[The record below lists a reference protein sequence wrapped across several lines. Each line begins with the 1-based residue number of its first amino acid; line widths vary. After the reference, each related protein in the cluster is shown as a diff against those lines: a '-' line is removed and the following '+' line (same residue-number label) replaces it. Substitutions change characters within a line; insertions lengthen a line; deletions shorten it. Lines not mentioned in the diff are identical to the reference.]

1 MKQREPTWNRSCC
14 CQCQHASSFLM
25 ILARCCTDTVLVSL
39 VEHLRCL
46 RLQVSSLNMLKVSI
60 HADVCSVWC
69 DCVWLNCACW
79 SLGATRNSRASFGLE
94 VWRMCLAIPGWLWM
108 IYNDLIL
115 HHMDAKYDPNIGWWT
130 RTEIVWAAS
139 ASSTLLRDAGSPG
152 TCTAAAV
159 PTRTWVLSAPG
170 QSATPRARRPGHA
183 AFDATGFVQLE

>member
-1 MKQREPTWNRSCC
+1 MPMFVVMWLCLVELR
-14 CQCQHASSFLM
+14 M
-25 ILARCCTDTVLVSL
+25 LVSWCHTELQGL
-39 VEHLRCL
+39 VR
-46 RLQVSSLNMLKVSI
+46 V
-60 HADVCSVWC
+60 
-69 DCVWLNCACW
+69 
-79 SLGATRNSRASFGLE
+79 GGLE
-94 VWRMCLAIPGWLWM
+94 DLSVLDPARSKLNLSGYPWMIMNDIWM